1 MYPAELI
8 SPVSFC
14 CWSETARWVPPHKVC
29 HRLHMDLIISC
40 IILLVPTELN
50 KDHNAHMDS
59 AKVEKHV
66 RTTGGGSLV
75 LLGKYCTTAQ
85 KIDCIPS
92 RMPRIYQQQI

>member
-1 MYPAELI
+1 
-8 SPVSFC
+8 
-14 CWSETARWVPPHKVC
+14 
-29 HRLHMDLIISC
+29 MDLIISY

-92 RMPRIYQQQI
+92 RMSRMYQWPI